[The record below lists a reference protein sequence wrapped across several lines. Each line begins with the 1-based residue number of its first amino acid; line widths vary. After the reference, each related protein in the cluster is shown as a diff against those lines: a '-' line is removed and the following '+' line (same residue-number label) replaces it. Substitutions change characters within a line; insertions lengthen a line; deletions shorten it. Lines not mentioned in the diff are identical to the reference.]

1 MVPSRFRRGRSAGR
15 AQPAEREIRSIGH
28 AGIRDLLGRVQAH
41 FQPIVDTESGR
52 IIGAEALVRA
62 PQADRAAM
70 SASELVAAAEQAG
83 LARVLTR
90 RMLDLALEQLA
101 GWRHAGHDVSV
112 AVNTSAADLLDA
124 GFPGEVAASLARYR
138 VPPHALQIEI
148 TETSI
153 LSEPERIAV
162 VVEELRD
169 LGVGLALDDF
179 GTGFSSLAHL
189 RTFAVEQIKIDRSF
203 VGAMCEERVD
213 FAIVAATIDLA
224 HDLGLEVVAEGVEDE
239 GTRRALAELG
249 CDRIQGN
256 LIAPALDPVQFRR
269 LLSAGA
275 SRSTR
280 LSYGRQFVE
289 IRALAA

>member
-1 MVPSRFRRGRSAGR
+1 VVGV
-15 AQPAEREIRSIGH
+15 
-28 AGIRDLLGRVQAH
+28 L
-41 FQPIVDTESGR
+41 
-52 IIGAEALVRA
+52 
-62 PQADRAAM
+62 
-70 SASELVAAAEQAG
+70 
-83 LARVLTR
+83 RVL
-90 RMLDLALEQLA
+90 
-101 GWRHAGHDVSV
+101 GV
-112 AVNTSAADLLDA
+112 A
-124 GFPGEVAASLARYR
+124 
-138 VPPHALQIEI
+138 
-148 TETSI
+148 
-153 LSEPERIAV
+153 
-162 VVEELRD
+162 
-169 LGVGLALDDF
+169 LALDDF